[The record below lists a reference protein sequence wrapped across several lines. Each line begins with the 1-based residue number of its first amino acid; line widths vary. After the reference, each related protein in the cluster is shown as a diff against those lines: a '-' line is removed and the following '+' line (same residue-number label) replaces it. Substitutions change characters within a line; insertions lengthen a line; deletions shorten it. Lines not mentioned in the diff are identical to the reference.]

1 MKKCPQCQSIYTDDT
16 LSYCLS
22 DGTTLIFDDQNSEKT
37 LQIPA
42 NAMTGALTVATRS
55 SVGTRPE
62 SATRPPQESTVSTEK
77 VSSLWLYS
85 TIGLLLFLVIG
96 GGIGIGFWLTN
107 SNPENTKNSTS
118 HNQSEKPD
126 PLKTPLSTPD
136 KTEQFKPSPEVQPTL
151 KNTPKQIETATPVT
165 RDTATPTPTQPPTD
179 TGYRVVGVAS
189 HDVLY
194 LRPNPGNLKSFLAK
208 IPPNANGL
216 QVIGGGVKVGK
227 ATWYPVI
234 YNGMRG
240 WVNGRFISK

>member
-1 MKKCPQCQSIYTDDT
+1 MKKCPQCQSTYTDDT

-22 DGTTLIFDDQNSEKT
+22 DGTTLIFSDRESDKT

-42 NAMTGALTVATRS
+42 NAVTGGLAANTQS
-55 SVGTRPE
+55 SVGMGPKG
-62 SATRPPQESTVSTEK
+62 AVHPAQESTVSTEK
-77 VSSLWLYS
+77 VSSFWLYA
-85 TIGLLLFLVIG
+85 TIGLLLFFVLG

-107 SNPENTKNSTS
+107 SNSEKPTISTQN
-118 HNQSEKPD
+118 NQSEKTD
-126 PLKTPLSTPD
+126 PPKTPWSTPA
-136 KTEQFKPSPEVQPTL
+136 KTEQIQPSPMVQPTL
-151 KNTPKQIETATPVT
+151 KSTPKQIETPTPAIK
-165 RDTATPTPTQPPTD
+165 DPATPTPTD

-208 IPPNANGL
+208 IPPNANGI

-234 YNGMRG
+234 YNGVRG
-240 WVNGRFISK
+240 WVNGRFISR